1 MVGETNLSSLLSDMA
16 PELAPTPFVFAALN
30 HPSAELRASA
40 FMVCEESEATTLVL
54 PASLAAEVV
63 ESSAPYARITLRVH
77 SSLEAVGL
85 TAVVAEALRAD
96 NIPANVIAGYYHDH
110 VFVPWDRRDAALSA
124 LVQVRDQSR
133 ASGG

>member
-1 MVGETNLSSLLSDMA
+1 
-16 PELAPTPFVFAALN
+16 
-30 HPSAELRASA
+30 
-40 FMVCEESEATTLVL
+40 MVCEESEATTLVL
-54 PASLAAEVV
+54 PASLAEEVV

-96 NIPANVIAGYYHDH
+96 NIPANVVAGYYHDH
-110 VFVPWDRRDAALSA
+110 VFVPWDRRDAALGA